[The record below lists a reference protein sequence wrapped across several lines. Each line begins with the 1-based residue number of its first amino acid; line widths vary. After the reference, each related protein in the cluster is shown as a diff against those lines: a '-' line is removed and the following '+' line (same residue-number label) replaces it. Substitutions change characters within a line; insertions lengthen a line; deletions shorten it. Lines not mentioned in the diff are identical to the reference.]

1 MRVISHYV
9 AACLSEMGAVH
20 WLEGGSLLGAVRENG
35 ALLDWE
41 DDIDISVLLDTDMT
55 WDRLTAGLAERGAR
69 DGYFIDTF
77 EKKGFISVSFDPP
90 KRWPMS
96 WERNRLRGEI
106 RVDIAIYRRAISHG
120 DAVLERCSHKG
131 EMASTEYGGY
141 GVSQEIVLPTSTINF
156 LDGNIAC
163 PNKSD
168 AYLRILYGDFEEI
181 EYTYVD
187 EAAAVTRR
195 QADRARKTRMNA
207 SGFK

>member
-1 MRVISHYV
+1 
-9 AACLSEMGAVH
+9 
-20 WLEGGSLLGAVRENG
+20 
-35 ALLDWE
+35 
-41 DDIDISVLLDTDMT
+41 
-55 WDRLTAGLAERGAR
+55 
-69 DGYFIDTF
+69 
-77 EKKGFISVSFDPP
+77 
-90 KRWPMS
+90 
-96 WERNRLRGEI
+96 
-106 RVDIAIYRRAISHG
+106 
-120 DAVLERCSHKG
+120 
-131 EMASTEYGGY
+131 MASMEYGGY

-207 SGFK
+207 SGFE

>member
-1 MRVISHYV
+1 M
-9 AACLSEMGAVH
+9 
-20 WLEGGSLLGAVRENG
+20 RENG

-106 RVDIAIYRRAISHG
+106 RVDITIYRRAISHG

-141 GVSQEIVLPTSTINF
+141 GVSQEIVLPTSTIDF
-156 LDGNIAC
+156 LGGKVAC
-163 PNKSD
+163 PSEPE
-168 AYLRILYGDFEEI
+168 AYLRILYGDFEEV
-181 EYTYVD
+181 EYTYVN
-187 EAAAVTRR
+187 AAAAETRS
-195 QADRARKTRMNA
+195 QADLADKA
-207 SGFK
+207 QLQGPL